1 LNEWDIIQEMP
12 QSNSSFLSSA
22 LSVRARVAALA
33 IIPIVGFAVIGATYL
48 SGESATEAAFVDSRA
63 SARLTE
69 TSAGLKGA
77 LATMRETAKDFAAAP
92 LGNHRDAFNQAY
104 ETALARAGELGAS
117 ENSPGTTTSLKQI
130 TDAIEGAKINFN
142 GLVKAR
148 EQIGANIASG
158 AQGDLYN
165 ASRTLRTAIQELA
178 IEAPHADSQRLTL
191 AMQAMQLH
199 EKDFI
204 ILRIRDQAEQAFEAQ
219 RALSTLIETI
229 AMPEASRRKLRESLD
244 AYRQGFDLLANAVG
258 PASLYLNLI
267 ITSMQDVIP
276 EADKI
281 VTTAVGRQAIST
293 KALESSQVRT
303 QAIIALVGLGAIL
316 IAVLCSWWI
325 GRSITRPLNGLAQ
338 VMMRLAGGDTSAKIP
353 ATEATDEIG
362 AMARAV
368 IVFRDNML
376 ERERLSATQREAN
389 RARELRSE
397 IITATISR
405 FEKSVDQVLGKV
417 RGAAQGLETTS
428 GTLNSAADG
437 MLTEARTAESRVNA
451 ASGNVANAA
460 QSVEELAASISEIAS
475 QANKST
481 EVAER
486 AVSEARRTA
495 STMEQLGGAATR
507 IGEVINLIQAI
518 AGQTNL
524 LALNAT
530 IEAAR
535 AGDAGR
541 GFAVVASEVKSLAG
555 QTAKAT
561 EEIAGQ
567 IGAIQSAAVDAA
579 QAITQV
585 NTIIEEMSG
594 IAANVAITVEEQSA
608 AVSAIAEG
616 ANNASS
622 EAQTGAEAMSRV
634 AAATTDAR
642 VTAADVK
649 ALAEA
654 LSVEAESLEIEV
666 RRFLSDVQ
674 AA

>member
-1 LNEWDIIQEMP
+1 M
-12 QSNSSFLSSA
+12 
-22 LSVRARVAALA
+22 
-33 IIPIVGFAVIGATYL
+33 
-48 SGESATEAAFVDSRA
+48 
-63 SARLTE
+63 
-69 TSAGLKGA
+69 
-77 LATMRETAKDFAAAP
+77 
-92 LGNHRDAFNQAY
+92 
-104 ETALARAGELGAS
+104 
-117 ENSPGTTTSLKQI
+117 
-130 TDAIEGAKINFN
+130 
-142 GLVKAR
+142 
-148 EQIGANIASG
+148 GANIASG
-158 AQGDLYN
+158 AQGAIYN
-165 ASRTLRTAIQELA
+165 ASGALDKTIQEIVLQFPA
-178 IEAPHADSQRLTL
+178 ADPQRLL
-191 AMQAMQLH
+191 VSMQAMRLH

-204 ILRIRDQAEQAFEAQ
+204 IFRNRIFAEK
-219 RALSTLIETI
+219 TLEEQTTL
-229 AMPEASRRKLRESLD
+229 ATLVDTLAVSKAVKDKLREQLTE
-244 AYRQGFDLLANAVG
+244 YRSAFDILANAAV

-267 ITSMQDVIP
+267 TTSLQGLTPAV
-276 EADKI
+276 DKI
-281 VTTAVGRQAIST
+281 VATAADRQAIAA
-293 KALESSQVRT
+293 KALESAQART
-303 QAIIALVGLGAIL
+303 RSIIALVGLGAIL
-316 IAVLCSWWI
+316 IAVLCTWLI
-325 GRSITRPLNGLAQ
+325 GRSITGPLNGLAQ
-338 VMMRLAGGDTSAKIP
+338 AMMRLAGGDTSAKIP

-362 AMARAV
+362 AMARTV
-368 IVFRDNML
+368 IVFRNNML
-376 ERERLSATQREAN
+376 ERERLAATQTEAN

-397 IITATISR
+397 IIAATITR
-405 FEKSVDQVLGKV
+405 FETSVDQVLGKV
-417 RGAAQGLETTS
+417 RGAAEGLETTS
-428 GTLNSAADG
+428 AALNSAVDG
-437 MLTEARTAESRVNA
+437 MFTEARTAENRVNA
-451 ASGNVANAA
+451 ASGNVTNAA

-567 IGAIQSAAVDAA
+567 IGAIQSAAIDAT
-579 QAITQV
+579 QAIAQV
-585 NTIIEEMSG
+585 NAIIEEMSG
-594 IAANVAITVEEQSA
+594 IAANVAVTVEEQST
-608 AVSAIAEG
+608 AVSAIAQDT
-616 ANNASS
+616 NNAST
-622 EAQTGAEAMSRV
+622 EARTGAEAMSRV
-634 AAATTDAR
+634 ASATTDAR
-642 VTAADVK
+642 TTAADVK